1 MEDKLM
7 KLYDYLKLMPEG
19 NELTVWDKD
28 YDIEIYFYS
37 DRPDSDDT
45 WRKSMW
51 KLTEIL
57 DIVQINT
64 NGVTVNIADM
74 IEKNIDKF
82 SELFKSCNIDDII
95 GDIPN
100 IFAGNVNEDWMERF
114 VDVMTA

>member
-1 MEDKLM
+1 M
-7 KLYDYLKLMPEG
+7 KLYDYLKLMLEG

-28 YDIEIYFYS
+28 YDIETYFYS
-37 DRPDSDDT
+37 DRPDLDDR
-45 WRKSMW
+45 WGKSMW

-64 NGVTVNIADM
+64 NGVTVNLAEV

-82 SELFKSCNIDDII
+82 SELFNSCHIDDVME
-95 GDIPN
+95 DIPN

-114 VDVMTA
+114 VDAVTS

>member
-1 MEDKLM
+1 M

-28 YDIEIYFYS
+28 YDIETYFYS

-45 WRKSMW
+45 WGKSMW

-64 NGVTVNIADM
+64 
-74 IEKNIDKF
+74 
-82 SELFKSCNIDDII
+82 II
-95 GDIPN
+95 LLLQQS
-100 IFAGNVNEDWMERF
+100 AKYRKA
-114 VDVMTA
+114 MT